1 MELTENQ
8 LLNYALENGMIDL
21 DTIQTKIEM
30 NERKKYLEQHEF
42 TKWKGSDGKY
52 HTYVPDI
59 MNERGRKE
67 IKRSSIESLDDAIIK
82 HYKEQEEVIRVK
94 EVFYMWL
101 KSKLDYGEIE
111 KQTYDRYENVFVKYL
126 KDSEL
131 SRVQFKYIT
140 EDELEDFI
148 KKTIHEQKLTA
159 KAWGNLRIVINGMFR
174 YAKKKGYTK
183 ISITNFMGD
192 LDISNRAFQ
201 KKIMRDEE
209 QVFKDSEIDKIMSW
223 IVERDFSIINLGI
236 ILAFQTGLRAG
247 ELAALKYS
255 DLDGKILNVTKTE
268 IRYKDEQGR
277 YVFEIRD
284 FTKGK
289 DGARQVVLTD
299 SALKTFKQAFRAN
312 PFGEYLFMD
321 NGERI
326 KGKSFT
332 VKLEKI
338 CRYVGILPR
347 SLHKARKTYGT
358 KLLNAG
364 VPEKL
369 IQKQMGHTDI
379 RTTKG
384 FYYYNNMDIE
394 QAKEILNS
402 AVG

>member
-1 MELTENQ
+1 MQ
-8 LLNYALENGMIDL
+8 ILNFALENDIIDI
-21 DTIQTKIEM
+21 DTIRTRIEM
-30 NERKKYLEQHEF
+30 NERRRYLEQHEF
-42 TKWKGSDGKY
+42 KVWKGADGKF
-52 HTYVPDI
+52 HTYVPDM

-67 IKRSSIESLDDAIIK
+67 IKRSSEESLDDAIIQ
-82 HYKEQEEVIRVK
+82 HYKEQEEVIRVE

-101 KSKLDYGEIE
+101 KSKLEYGEIE
-111 KQTYDRYENVFVKYL
+111 KQTYDRYENVFIKHL
-126 KDSEL
+126 KNS
-131 SRVQFKYIT
+131 SISKGQFKYIT
-140 EDELEDFI
+140 EEDLEDFI
-148 KKTIHEQKLTA
+148 KKTIYEQKLTA
-159 KAWGNLRIVINGMFR
+159 KAWGNLRIVINGIFR

-192 LDISNRAFQ
+192 LDISNRAFH
-201 KKIMRDEE
+201 KKVIRDEE

-236 ILAFQTGLRAG
+236 IFAFQTGLRAG
-247 ELAALKYS
+247 ELAAIKFS
-255 DLDGKILNVTKTE
+255 DLDGKILNVNKTE
-268 IRYKDEQGR
+268 IRYKDENGR
-277 YVFEIRD
+277 YIFEVRD

-289 DGARQVVLTD
+289 DGARQVILTD
-299 SALKTFKQAFRAN
+299 SALNTFKQAQRAN
-312 PFGEYLFMD
+312 PYGEYVFME

-326 KGKSFT
+326 KSKSFT

-338 CRYVGILPR
+338 CRYVNILPR

-379 RTTKG
+379 MTTKG
-384 FYYYNNMDIE
+384 FYYYNNME
-394 QAKEILNS
+394 VEKAKEILTS